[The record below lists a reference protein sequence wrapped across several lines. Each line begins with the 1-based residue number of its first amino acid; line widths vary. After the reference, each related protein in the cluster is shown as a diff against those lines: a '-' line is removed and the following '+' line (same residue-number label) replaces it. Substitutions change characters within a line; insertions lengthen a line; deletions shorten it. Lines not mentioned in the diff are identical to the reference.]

1 MVTGLD
7 WKAMGITACIVKTNN
22 ERFGNKAEGEAL
34 KWLCLHLTLFKC
46 FFCKTMLRG
55 DLRLFKLFCM
65 VLWNVLFNWD
75 FDSQPDFFGSRRW
88 KASTQHFLRC
98 RLNSLLPNWHLL
110 NHRLQKKTFINVT
123 DSNFQNV
130 FYCCIFFFFFF
141 LRANLFLQKTFMSM
155 CGP

>member
-1 MVTGLD
+1 MVTVLD

-46 FFCKTMLRG
+46 FFCKTMLWG

-110 NHRLQKKTFINVT
+110 NHRLQKKTFINVK
-123 DSNFQNV
+123 DILKIAV
-130 FYCCIFFFFFF
+130 CYCCIFFFFF
-141 LRANLFLQKTFMSM
+141 LRANLFLQKTFMYM
-155 CGP
+155 CEP

>member
-1 MVTGLD
+1 MVTVLD

-46 FFCKTMLRG
+46 FFCKTMLWG

-110 NHRLQKKTFINVT
+110 NHRLQKKTFINVK
-123 DSNFQNV
+123 DILKIAV
-130 FYCCIFFFFFF
+130 CYCCIFFFFF
-141 LRANLFLQKTFMSM
+141 LRANLFLQKTFMYM

>member
-1 MVTGLD
+1 MVTVLD

-46 FFCKTMLRG
+46 FFCKTILRG

-110 NHRLQKKTFINVT
+110 NHRLQKKTFINVK
-123 DSNFQNV
+123 DILKIAV
-130 FYCCIFFFFFF
+130 CYCCIFFFFF
-141 LRANLFLQKTFMSM
+141 LRANLFLQKTFMYM
-155 CGP
+155 CEP

>member
-46 FFCKTMLRG
+46 FFCKTMLWG

-110 NHRLQKKTFINVT
+110 NHRLQKKTFINVK
-123 DSNFQNV
+123 DILKIAV
-130 FYCCIFFFFFF
+130 CYCCIFFFFF
-141 LRANLFLQKTFMSM
+141 LRANLFLQKTFMYM
-155 CGP
+155 CEP